1 MEDKIVKIYGQ
12 KVRVRVCGICWD
24 NERLLLVNH
33 SGITSTNFWAP
44 PGGGI
49 EFGQSIQETLT
60 REFSEETGLQIKP
73 GKFLFGCEF
82 IHDAIHA
89 IELFYSL
96 DIVAGSLIT
105 GFDPEAPI
113 IEDVRFMSPAEIEQI
128 PAGELHGIFR
138 MVRSATDLQKL
149 SGFFRI

>member
-1 MEDKIVKIYGQ
+1 MEEEIAKIYGQ

-33 SGITSTNFWAP
+33 LGITPTNFWAP

-49 EFGQSIQETLT
+49 EFGQSIEETLT
-60 REFSEETGLQIKP
+60 REFLEETGLQIER
-73 GKFLFGCEF
+73 GKFLFGCEY
-82 IHDAIHA
+82 IHSPIHA

-96 DIVAGSLIT
+96 DIVAGSLKT
-105 GFDPEAPI
+105 GFDPELQI
-113 IEDVRFMSPAEIEQI
+113 IEDTRFMSPAEIKQI
-128 PAGELHGIFR
+128 PAEELHGIFR
-138 MVRSATDLQKL
+138 LVHSVADLQKL